1 MVAFAMKK
9 IIFIFLIL
17 VANVSLAQQVNNVR
31 LKEIAR
37 VAGVREN
44 PLTGYGLVFGLSG
57 SGDTARNRATLQS
70 VANTLRTYGV
80 NVSLDD
86 LSSRNVAAVLVTAK
100 LPAFAEPGQP
110 LDVLVSSAGDARS
123 LNGGTLML
131 TPLSGP
137 DGRIYAIAQG
147 AVSVGGYQFE
157 GLTASTQKNHPT
169 VGVIPSGATIEQAPP
184 MSIVGDGQKLSI
196 LLNEPDFTMANRI
209 VSALQSSLPGI
220 NAHAEHAGKITVS
233 YSSSPSNIVAEIARI
248 ENVEVRPERKAR
260 VLVNE
265 RTGTVVAGG
274 DVRLGRVS
282 ISQGD
287 LRVEISTEFSASQPG
302 GVLVRPSSGI
312 RTEILPNTRMKVT
325 EGPAPLVGVPE
336 GATVADLLSALRSI
350 RLPTRDVIAVLQSI
364 KAAGALDGELVIQ

>member
-1 MVAFAMKK
+1 MKK
-9 IIFIFLIL
+9 IALLFLVL
-17 VANVSLAQQVNNVR
+17 LANPLLAQQANNVR

-57 SGDTARNRATLQS
+57 SGDSARNRATLQS

-80 NVSLDD
+80 NVSMED
-86 LSSRNVAAVLVTAK
+86 LSSRNVAAVIVTAK

-110 LDVLVSSAGDARS
+110 LDVQVSSSGDARS

-131 TPLSGP
+131 TPLMGP
-137 DGRIYAIAQG
+137 DGRLYAIAQG
-147 AVSVGGYQFE
+147 AISVGGYQFE
-157 GLTASTQKNHPT
+157 GPTSSVQKNHPT
-169 VGVIPSGATIEQAPP
+169 VGVVPSGATVEQAPP
-184 MSIVGDGQKLSI
+184 ISIVGSGQQLSI

-220 NAHAEHAGKITVS
+220 NARAEHAGKITVS
-233 YSSSPSNIVAEIARI
+233 YSSAPENVVAEIARI
-248 ENVEVRPERKAR
+248 ENVQVRPERKAR
-260 VLVNE
+260 VVVNE

-287 LRVEISTEFSASQPG
+287 LRVEISTEYNVSQPG

-312 RTEILPNTRMKVT
+312 QTAVVPSTKIKVL

-336 GATVADLLSALRSI
+336 GATVADLLAALRSI

>member
-1 MVAFAMKK
+1 M
-9 IIFIFLIL
+9 
-17 VANVSLAQQVNNVR
+17 AQAVGDVR

-44 PLTGYGLVFGLSG
+44 VLTGYGLVFGLAG

-86 LSSRNVAAVLVTAK
+86 LSSRNVAAVIVTAK

-110 LDVLVSSAGDARS
+110 LDVLVSSSGDARS

-131 TPLSGP
+131 APLFGP
-137 DGRIYAIAQG
+137 DGRVYAVSQG
-147 AVSVGGYQFE
+147 AISVGGYQFE
-157 GLTASTQKNHPT
+157 ALTASVQKNHPT
-169 VGVIPSGATIEQAPP
+169 VGVIPSGATVEQAAPVKV
-184 MSIVGDGQKLSI
+184 SGDGRQVSI
-196 LLNEPDFTMANRI
+196 LLNEPDFSLANRI
-209 VSALQSSLPGI
+209 AEALNRSLPG
-220 NAHAEHAGKITVS
+220 AHATAVHAGKVTVN
-233 YSSSPSNIVAEIARI
+233 YPTVPANLVAEISRI
-248 ENVEVRPERKAR
+248 ENVSVLPERKPR
-260 VLVNE
+260 VVVNE

-282 ISQGD
+282 VSQGD
-287 LRVEISTEFSASQPG
+287 LRVEINTQYRVSQPDN
-302 GVLVRPSSGI
+302 LVVGRS
-312 RTEILPNTRMKVT
+312 NTIGTAIVPESQIVT
-325 EGPAPLVGVPE
+325 HEGPAPLVNVPE

>member
-1 MVAFAMKK
+1 MKK
-9 IIFIFLIL
+9 VIFLFL
-17 VANVSLAQQVNNVR
+17 VLFASPVLAQQVSDVR

-57 SGDTARNRATLQS
+57 SGDSARNRATLQS

-86 LSSRNVAAVLVTAK
+86 LSSRNVAAVIVTAK

-110 LDVLVSSAGDARS
+110 LDVQVSSSGDARS
-123 LNGGTLML
+123 LSGGTLML

-147 AVSVGGYQFE
+147 AISVGGYQFE
-157 GLTASTQKNHPT
+157 GATASIQKNHPT
-169 VGVIPSGATIEQAPP
+169 VGVVPSGATVEQTPP
-184 MSIVGDGQKLSI
+184 LNIVGSGQQLSI

-209 VSALQSSLPGI
+209 VSALQSSGI
-220 NAHAEHAGKITVS
+220 NAQAVHAGKITVT
-233 YSSSPSNIVAEIARI
+233 YSSSPANVVAEIARI
-248 ENVEVRPERKAR
+248 ENVKVRPERKAR
-260 VLVNE
+260 VVVNE

-287 LRVEISTEFSASQPG
+287 LRVEISTEYNVSQPN

-312 RTEILPNTRMKVT
+312 QTAVVPNTKIKVV
-325 EGPAPLVGVPE
+325 EAPAPLVGVPE
-336 GATVADLLSALRSI
+336 GATVADLLTALRSI